1 MRRGSSLFAAFAMI
15 PGLCGPIIGRAAVIE
30 VALCEGGTIQLP
42 LREQPAP
49 PATEPCCAKGCHL
62 QRKRAAPEP
71 AN

>member
-1 MRRGSSLFAAFAMI
+1 MMRGSALFAAFAMI
-15 PGLCGPIIGRAAVIE
+15 PGLCGPIIARAAAIE

-42 LREQPAP
+42 LRDRPAP

-62 QRKRAAPEP
+62 QRKRVATEV